1 MFLINFWFTPPPEKI
16 QENRRRVL
24 LRYFSYQ
31 DASNW
36 CRVRN
41 ILIPT
46 TIYFNTSLL
55 WFHHMAKKNKMR
67 RSFARTAPKS
77 QEKYLIEN
85 AKKLQENPF
94 LILPTCTEDNAK
106 YFQKLRKKI
115 TKVHRFSSDEKKLE
129 KLSNKKGLDGALA
142 GTYLLAI
149 SEKAP
154 YLAALTFPTGDI
166 TYAQRG
172 KADREK
178 LIAVQH
184 FDDPVFR
191 LRGITDIVF
200 KKNLRVYSWD
210 DGYICTGDEAHPP
223 TEFIDFIKN
232 KLGFPSQKDI
242 VCCPHIPAD
251 TARKKEYLPL
261 NYLRIEWKPAQII
274 IALCENCAK
283 STKNTMF
290 TISKY
295 MLQRNLSD
303 DFSIEV
309 ITQVGYHKAL
319 SDTQKTA
326 SLQEYLSGKLLD
338 ADFIKKISKSQEDSV
353 KTAEEKILVLDG
365 VSYGTDVHRFVEALQ
380 PTSYEK
386 AALEFFLSKSQE
398 PLIISK
404 TSPGKVLDR
413 YWDHYGKEFLESILD
428 DEEKA
433 ASLFQLD
440 DTPSNIILL
449 SYEYQQR
456 QVILSRLPVYKNLP
470 PLATFI
476 DAVVRTY
483 MTFGEKKALAE
494 IKNHPDTSKAKSIA
508 YAFLLSLGKGTE
520 EKWKYSKEE
529 IDYGE
534 FLQQYAKKLL
544 NVEPEQYNAFL
555 QELLTAS
562 GSSETIS

>member
-1 MFLINFWFTPPPEKI
+1 
-16 QENRRRVL
+16 
-24 LRYFSYQ
+24 
-31 DASNW
+31 
-36 CRVRN
+36 
-41 ILIPT
+41 
-46 TIYFNTSLL
+46 
-55 WFHHMAKKNKMR
+55 MAKKKRMT

-94 LILPTCTEDNAK
+94 LILPICTEDGAR

-115 TKVHRFSSDEKKLE
+115 TKIHRYCSDEKKLE
-129 KLSNKKGLDGALA
+129 RLSHKKGLDGALA

-191 LRGITDIVF
+191 LRGITDIVS
-200 KKNLRVYSWD
+200 KKNLHVYSWEA
-210 DGYICTGDEAHPP
+210 GYICTGKDAHPP
-223 TEFIDFIKN
+223 VEFVDFIRN
-232 KLGFPSQKDI
+232 KIGFSSQKDVI
-242 VCCPHIPAD
+242 SCPHVPPG
-251 TARKKEYLPL
+251 TARKKESLPL
-261 NYLRIEWKPAQII
+261 NYLRIEWKSAQII
-274 IALCENCAK
+274 IALCENCTK

-303 DFSIEV
+303 DFAIEV
-309 ITQVGYHKAL
+309 ITQVGKHQSP

-326 SLQEYLSGKLLD
+326 SLQEYLSGSLTD

-365 VSYGTDVHRFVEALQ
+365 VSYGADVSRFVEALQ
-380 PTSYEK
+380 PTAYEK
-386 AALEFFLSKSQE
+386 TALEFFLTKTQE
-398 PLIISK
+398 PLIVSK
-404 TSPGKVLDR
+404 TTPSKVLDR
-413 YWDHYGKEFLESILD
+413 YWTQYGKEFLESILD
-428 DEEKA
+428 DTEKA

-449 SYEYQQR
+449 AFEYQQR
-456 QVILSRLPVYKNLP
+456 QTILSRLPVYKNLP
-470 PLATFI
+470 PLATFA
-476 DAVVRTY
+476 DTVARTY
-483 MTFGEKKALAE
+483 MTFGEKKALVE
-494 IKNHPDTSKAKSIA
+494 IKNHPDTPKAKSIA
-508 YAFLLSLGKGTE
+508 YAFLLALGKGTE
-520 EKWKYSKEE
+520 IKWKYSKEE

-534 FLQQYAKKLL
+534 FLQGYAKKLL
-544 NVEPEQYNAFL
+544 TVGPEQYSLVL
-555 QELLTAS
+555 QELLTVS
-562 GSSETIS
+562 GSSETIG